1 MIDNIVND
9 PLMQAGIIGFVR
21 GIVGYAEAYLDGKA
35 AFDISTFVIG
45 LVRTGMMAWA
55 VGYSS
60 GSPAAAWIAVPL
72 DIGYSSIK
80 KKA

>member
-1 MIDNIVND
+1 MIDDIVND
-9 PLMQAGIIGFVR
+9 PLVQAGIIGFVR
-21 GIVGYAEAYLDGKA
+21 GTIGYVEAYLDGKA
-35 AFDISTFVIG
+35 VFDLGTFVIG

-60 GSPAAAWIAVPL
+60 GSPAAAWMAVPL